1 MRLSKFFGLDENN
14 FKVCKAGDR
23 VLITGVT
30 DTSYVAAT
38 VVKHPT
44 YDLLTLISEKDVET
58 ETIHWLP
65 MGATLD
71 DFRNMYGEVL
81 LVQNNMT
88 LRSGTIVASLDGK
101 ICCVQRHYHAQWC
114 LIPLRGDDSPATYTI
129 QCADNK
135 LDAFNTY
142 RLLGALDNWCTCSI
156 TNDWE

>member
-58 ETIHWLP
+58 ETI
-65 MGATLD
+65 
-71 DFRNMYGEVL
+71 
-81 LVQNNMT
+81 
-88 LRSGTIVASLDGK
+88 VASLDGK

-114 LIPLRGDDSPATYTI
+114 LIPLRGYDSPATYTI

-156 TNDWE
+156 TSDWE